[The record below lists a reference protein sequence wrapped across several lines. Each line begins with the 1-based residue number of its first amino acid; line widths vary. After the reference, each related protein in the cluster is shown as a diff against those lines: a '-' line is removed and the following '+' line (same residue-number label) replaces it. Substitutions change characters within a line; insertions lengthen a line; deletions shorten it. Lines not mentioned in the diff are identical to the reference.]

1 GTAMFAPSTALEAV
15 TGFPVWASIL
25 VTAGVGTIYTSIG
38 GMKAVVWTDVFQSVI
53 MLGGVIAVIVMGLV
67 KIGSVSK
74 VFEICQEHK
83 RLNFFNFNF
92 DPTRINTFWTIVVSD
107 TILWWKVYGTSQA
120 SVQRFCSLPTLKKA
134 NAAVLLAIPMQFL
147 LITMVSFAGLVIFAY
162 YIHIGCDP
170 LEQGIIKSGNQ

>member
-25 VTAGVGTIYTSIG
+25 VTAGVGTIYTSI
-38 GMKAVVWTDVFQSVI
+38 
-53 MLGGVIAVIVMGLV
+53 GLV